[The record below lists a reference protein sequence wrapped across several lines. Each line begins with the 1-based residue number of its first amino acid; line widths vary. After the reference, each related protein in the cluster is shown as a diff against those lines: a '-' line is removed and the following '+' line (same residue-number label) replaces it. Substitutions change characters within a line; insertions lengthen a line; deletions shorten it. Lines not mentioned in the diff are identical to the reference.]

1 MKAIMNLAIFL
12 ASFLLLLLTLPAAQ
26 VDARPCDGGLG
37 HPNQGKNFILDL
49 SSSSD
54 NIRLSRNVFGK
65 TGLDQVTITVD
76 GVAKVLRPKDMV
88 TAAEFIAAKQV
99 LQDGTQDILIGTNG
113 VATGGNFSVNDAIQ
127 PGHLS
132 SLVIPADVVGI
143 WAADKPVYNITRV
156 LQLLPEGILVGV
168 TGTSDALT
176 IKTGSLDVGSLAK
189 LTTIVTPALAA
200 AVSALAPNV
209 NQTLDLNLFTQCAC
223 RNAGEISA
231 SGNLFISANSNIVN
245 SGTISSLN
253 GSVTLT
259 GTPGQDLLI
268 NNVGGQ
274 ITALAGDIN
283 FRLPNFSASS
293 ALNVAGGVLDALRI
307 NVNGGNGPATID
319 VVEIIG
325 TVQGRAGS
333 AAVTTAQGTLDVGT
347 LTTSRGAITLTGGE
361 NVAINSADDP
371 NHLLATLSGD
381 IKIIA
386 LNGDLTLGDSTKI
399 SAEGGNIIALASGNV
414 VGGTGMTL
422 TAKAAKNGN
431 QNDQGQNDNGQG
443 NNNDQGQNDN
453 GQGNNNNQ
461 GENDN
466 GGQGVIVGG
475 GIHIGAGLTSSNELR
490 DLLSTQPAP
499 FRTSPDPLP
508 TIGLNVNNNG
518 TGLVKVEPASGLG
531 ITLNNG
537 GSVSNAN
544 VNGGVILLQAE
555 SGSTVTMNGSTLNT
569 FLPIS
574 YTEESPVTE
583 RKDELVVDTGEDDPG
598 LFDDEVVA
606 SK

>member
-1 MKAIMNLAIFL
+1 MSHFPVAQAVLADFL
-12 ASFLLLLLTLPAAQ
+12 TSLPLPEVGIGVGVVLVLILLAVYLT
-26 VDARPCDGGLG
+26 VR
-37 HPNQGKNFILDL
+37 HIPNQE
-49 SSSSD
+49 
-54 NIRLSRNVFGK
+54 V
-65 TGLDQVTITVD
+65 
-76 GVAKVLRPKDMV
+76 GVVEKLWSTR
-88 TAAEFIAAKQV
+88 
-99 LQDGTQDILIGTNG
+99 G
-113 VATGGNFSVNDAIQ
+113 SV
-127 PGHLS
+127 
-132 SLVIPADVVGI
+132 
-143 WAADKPVYNITRV
+143 
-156 LQLLPEGILVGV
+156 PEG
-168 TGTSDALT
+168 
-176 IKTGSLDVGSLAK
+176 
-189 LTTIVTPALAA
+189 
-200 AVSALAPNV
+200 
-209 NQTLDLNLFTQCAC
+209 
-223 RNAGEISA
+223 
-231 SGNLFISANSNIVN
+231 
-245 SGTISSLN
+245 
-253 GSVTLT
+253 
-259 GTPGQDLLI
+259 
-268 NNVGGQ
+268 
-274 ITALAGDIN
+274 
-283 FRLPNFSASS
+283 
-293 ALNVAGGVLDALRI
+293 
-307 NVNGGNGPATID
+307 
-319 VVEIIG
+319 
-325 TVQGRAGS
+325 
-333 AAVTTAQGTLDVGT
+333 
-347 LTTSRGAITLTGGE
+347 
-361 NVAINSADDP
+361 
-371 NHLLATLSGD
+371 
-381 IKIIA
+381 KIIA

-422 TAKAAKNGN
+422 TAKAANNGN

-453 GQGNNNNQ
+453 SQGDNNNQ
-461 GENDN
+461 GENNN

-475 GIHIGAGLTSSNELR
+475 GIQIGAGLTSSNELR

-537 GSVSNAN
+537 GSVSTAN